1 MSSRVV
7 TISISSHNYARF
19 LNDAIDSALNQDHDH
34 VQVIVVDDGSTDGS
48 VEVARGYGDRI
59 LLVAQENAGQG
70 SVFNVT
76 MDHALGEV
84 IMFLDADDVLEPGIA
99 SRVVEIFDTEPD
111 VVKVQFRL
119 AVLNAQG
126 EPTGAVKPPRDGLLG
141 NGDLRLRVMQTR
153 NYAWTPTSANAF
165 SAETLKTILPMPA
178 EKYVTGADA
187 YLAEIVPIFGV
198 VRSIGDIGVGY
209 RIHGENVS
217 ISNGVAVTAEWARR
231 RLESIGYCRTQ
242 VLRFA
247 PIAGLD
253 PRDCTPIEDLY
264 APAAI
269 TARLVSLRLD
279 PERHPIKGDKALGL
293 AWMGV
298 RSLKNLDDVPF
309 KSRAKRAAWFA
320 AVGCAPQAVA
330 ERVMRAWTPDGP
342 TNLAK

>member
-1 MSSRVV
+1 MSGRVV

-19 LNDAIDSALNQDHDH
+19 LGDAIDSALNQDYEH
-34 VQVIVVDDGSTDGS
+34 VQVIVVDDESTDGS
-48 VEVARGYGDRI
+48 VEIASAYGDRI

-76 MDHALGEV
+76 MDHAVGEV
-84 IMFLDADDVLEPGIA
+84 IMFLDADDVLEPGIV
-99 SRVVEIFDTEPD
+99 SRVVAIFDTEPD

-141 NGDLRLRVMQTR
+141 NGDLRLRVMRTR
-153 NYAWTPTSANAF
+153 NYAWTPTSANGF
-165 SAETLKTILPMPA
+165 SAQTLKAILPMPA
-178 EKYVTGADA
+178 ERYVTGADA
-187 YLAEIVPIFGV
+187 YLAEIVPIFGL

-209 RIHGENVS
+209 RIHGENAS
-217 ISNGVAVTAEWARR
+217 IGSTGAVTAKWARR
-231 RLESIGYCRTQ
+231 RLESFGYCRTQ

-253 PRDCTPIEDLY
+253 PRDCTSLEDLY
-264 APAAI
+264 DPAAI

-279 PERHPIKGDKALGL
+279 PELHPIKGDKALRL

-298 RSLKNLDDVPF
+298 RSLKNLHEVPF
-309 KSRAKRAAWFA
+309 KSRVKRAAWFV
-320 AVGCAPQAVA
+320 AVGCSPLALA
-330 ERVMRAWTPDGP
+330 ERVMEAWTPDGP
-342 TNLAK
+342 THLVK

>member
-1 MSSRVV
+1 VSSRVV

-19 LNDAIDSALNQDHDH
+19 LNDAIDSALNQDYEH
-34 VQVIVVDDGSTDGS
+34 VQVMVVDDGSTDGS
-48 VEVARGYGDRI
+48 VEVARAYGDRI
-59 LLVAQENAGQG
+59 LLVAQENGGQG
-70 SVFNVT
+70 SVFNAT

-84 IMFLDADDVLEPGIA
+84 IMFLDSDDVLKPGIVT
-99 SRVVEIFDTEPD
+99 RVVEIFDSEPD

-126 EPTGAVKPPRDGLLG
+126 DPTGVVKPPRDGLLG
-141 NGDLRLRVMQTR
+141 DGDLRLRVMRTR

-178 EKYVTGADA
+178 ERYTRGADA

-209 RIHGENVS
+209 RIHGENMS
-217 ISNGVAVTAEWARR
+217 LAHGGAVTAEWARR
-231 RLESIGYCRTQ
+231 RLESIGYCRSQ

-264 APAAI
+264 DPAAI

-279 PERHPIKGDKALGL
+279 PERHPIKGDKSLGL

-298 RSLKNLDDVPF
+298 RSLKNLEDVPF
-309 KSRAKRAAWFA
+309 KSRAKRAAWFV
-320 AVGCAPQAVA
+320 AVGCSPLALA
-330 ERVMRAWTPDGP
+330 ERIMRVWTPDGP
-342 TNLAK
+342 THLAK

>member
-19 LNDAIDSALNQDHDH
+19 LNDSIDSVLNQDYEH
-34 VQVIVVDDGSTDGS
+34 VQVMVVDDGSTDGS

-84 IMFLDADDVLEPGIA
+84 IMFLDADDVLQPGIV
-99 SRVVEIFDTEPD
+99 SRVVEIFDAEPD

-126 EPTGAVKPPRDGLLG
+126 EPTGPVKPPRDGLLG

-165 SAETLKTILPMPA
+165 SAQTLKTILPMPA
-178 EKYVTGADA
+178 ERYVAGADA

-198 VRSIGDIGVGY
+198 VRSIPDIGVGY
-209 RIHGENVS
+209 RIHGENAS
-217 ISNGVAVTAEWARR
+217 IGSNGAVTASWARR
-231 RLESIGYCRTQ
+231 RIESIGYCRSQ

-253 PRDCTPIEDLY
+253 PRDCTALEDLY
-264 APAAI
+264 DPAAI

-279 PERHPIKGDKALGL
+279 AERHPIKGDKSLRL
-293 AWMGV
+293 AWMGL
-298 RSLKNLDDVPF
+298 RSLKNLDDVPL
-309 KSRAKRAAWFA
+309 KSRAKRAAWFV
-320 AVGCAPQAVA
+320 AVGCSPRALA
-330 ERVMRAWTPDGP
+330 EWVIRAWTPDGP
-342 TNLAK
+342 THLVK

>member
-1 MSSRVV
+1 MSGRVV
-7 TISISSHNYARF
+7 TISISCYNYARF
-19 LNDAIDSALNQDHDH
+19 LGDAIDSALNQDYEHI
-34 VQVIVVDDGSTDGS
+34 QVIVVDDGSTDGS
-48 VEVARGYGDRI
+48 VEVASAYGDRI

-76 MDHALGEV
+76 MDHALGEI
-84 IMFLDADDVLEPGIA
+84 IMFLDADDVLEPGIV

-126 EPTGAVKPPRDGLLG
+126 EPTGVVKPPREGLLG
-141 NGDLRLRVMQTR
+141 NGDLRLRVMRTR

-165 SAETLKTILPMPA
+165 SAETLKTILPMPP
-178 EKYVTGADA
+178 ERYVTEADA
-187 YLAEIVPIFGV
+187 YLAEITPIFGL
-198 VRSIGDIGVGY
+198 VRSIADIGVGY
-209 RIHGENVS
+209 RIHGENVT
-217 ISNGVAVTAEWARR
+217 ISDGGAVTAEWARTR
-231 RLESIGYCRTQ
+231 IASIDYCRSQ

-264 APAAI
+264 DPAAI

-279 PERHPIKGDKALGL
+279 PELHPIKGDKAPRL
-293 AWMGV
+293 AWMGL
-298 RSLKNLDDVPF
+298 RSLKNLENVPS
-309 KSRAKRAAWFA
+309 KSRAKRGAWFV
-320 AVGCAPQAVA
+320 AVGCTPLAVA

-342 TNLAK
+342 THLAK